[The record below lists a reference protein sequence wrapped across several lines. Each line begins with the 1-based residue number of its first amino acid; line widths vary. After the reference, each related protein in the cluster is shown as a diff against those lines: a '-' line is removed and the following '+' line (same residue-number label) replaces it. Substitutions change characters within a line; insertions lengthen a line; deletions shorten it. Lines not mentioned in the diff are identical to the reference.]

1 MSTIAASAIA
11 VSVGTF
17 DGVHR
22 GHRQLLAAAARRAA
36 AAGLPL
42 VVLTLDRHPLS
53 LLRPDR
59 APRLLTGLDH
69 KLELL
74 AELDGVARTEVLV
87 FDRPRAEQEPASFLR
102 DTLAGELGARL
113 LVVGGNFRFGRD
125 GAGDVS
131 LAARLGPAAGLD
143 VVGLPLLE
151 EAPGAVISSSHIRR
165 LVAAGSL
172 AHAAELLGRPF
183 ELRGQLGHRLD
194 GAGGRTPLTVDGQLL
209 LPPTGAYRVRAAPLD
224 PAEGGSLEAA
234 AELSGGVVRLRAPDR
249 SGGARWW
256 HPGAALRVLF
266 GAPAPG
272 TASPVPPASAATSP
286 ADRASR

>member
-1 MSTIAASAIA
+1 MSPIA

-17 DGVHR
+17 DGVHL
-22 GHRQLLAAAARRAA
+22 GHRQLLAAAAERAA
-36 AAGLPL
+36 GAGLPL

-74 AELDGVARTEVLV
+74 AGLDGVARTEVLV
-87 FDRPRAEQEPASFLR
+87 FDRTRAEQTPASFVR
-102 DTLAGELGARL
+102 DTLRGALGARL

-125 GAGDVS
+125 GAGDVA
-131 LAARLGPAAGLD
+131 LAARLGAAAGLD

-151 EAPGAVISSSHIRR
+151 EAPGTVISSSEIRR

-172 AHAAELLGRPF
+172 AHAGALLGRPF
-183 ELRGQLGHRLD
+183 EVRGRLD
-194 GAGGRTPLTVDGQLL
+194 GGPGAPLSLADHLL
-209 LPPTGAYRVRAAPLD
+209 LPPAGAYPVLAVPLD
-224 PAEGGSLEAA
+224 P
-234 AELSGGVVRLRAPDR
+234 RA
-249 SGGARWW
+249 GGALDASAEVAGGLVHLHAPERRDGAGWW
-256 HPGAALRVLF
+256 QAGTVLRVLF
-266 GAPAPG
+266 GAPASG
-272 TASPVPPASAATSP
+272 TGAPRPPASAATSP